1 MSLLPNYLINDANI
15 VLWTENVQHLTLEKV
30 ENKTFSFT
38 ITSSRLPDHVQ
49 VKVQSVQAAPG
60 IHAMSRVTFSIETA
74 FLLEDIITSSK
85 SIRLQVVHH
94 CFGSF
99 IVHTMKKIK

>member
-1 MSLLPNYLINDANI
+1 MDRKRSTFDPRESGKQNLSFYHNLIRFAA
-15 VLWTENVQHLTLEKV
+15 VSK
-30 ENKTFSFT
+30 
-38 ITSSRLPDHVQ
+38 RLPDHVQ
-49 VKVQSVQAAPG
+49 VKVQCVQAAPG

>member
-1 MSLLPNYLINDANI
+1 
-15 VLWTENVQHLTLEKV
+15 
-30 ENKTFSFT
+30 
-38 ITSSRLPDHVQ
+38 
-49 VKVQSVQAAPG
+49 
-60 IHAMSRVTFSIETA
+60 MSRVTFSAIETA

-99 IVHTMKKIK
+99 IVMTMKK

>member
-1 MSLLPNYLINDANI
+1 MDRKRSTFDPRESGEQNLLFYHNLIRFAA
-15 VLWTENVQHLTLEKV
+15 VSK
-30 ENKTFSFT
+30 
-38 ITSSRLPDHVQ
+38 RLPDHVQ
-49 VKVQSVQAAPG
+49 VKVQPVQAAPG

-74 FLLEDIITSSK
+74 FLLEDIITSST